1 MTKIVLGIEYQG
13 THYCGWQFQDHC
25 DSVQEN
31 LQKALSFV
39 ANEAISVFC
48 AGRTDTAVHAV
59 GQVVHFET
67 KAVRPDRAWLE
78 GVNTKLPRDIRV
90 IWVKG
95 FKGDF
100 HARFSAIARQ
110 YRYVIFNRKVNSAV
124 LASRVT
130 WISSPLEENKMN
142 QAAKALMGK
151 QDFSSFRASGCQ
163 AKNPNREIQSISVT
177 RRGDFVL
184 LDIQANAFLHH
195 MVRNIAGSLISVG
208 KNKQSVNYIKELLE
222 LKDRQKA
229 GVTAPAAGLYF
240 VNAIYPDKWQIPRV
254 PVDEVLWG

>member
-1 MTKIVLGIEYQG
+1 MQKIVLGIEYQG

-25 DSVQEN
+25 DSVQQN

-39 ANEAISVFC
+39 ANEEVSLFC
-48 AGRTDTAVHAV
+48 AGRTDSAVHAV

-67 KAVRPDRAWLE
+67 LATRPDRAWTE

-90 IWVKG
+90 IWVK
-95 FKGDF
+95 KLADDF

-110 YRYVIFNRKVNSAV
+110 YRYVIFNRSVHSAV

-130 WISSPLEENKMN
+130 WIAKPLDEVKMHASA
-142 QAAKALMGK
+142 QALLGQ

-163 AKNPNREIQSISVT
+163 AKHANREVQHVSVT
-177 RRGDFVL
+177 RRGDFVF
-184 LDIQANAFLHH
+184 LDLQANAFLHH
-195 MVRNIAGSLISVG
+195 MVRNIAGSLIAVG
-208 KNKQSVNYIKELLE
+208 RGEQSVNYMQELLA

-240 VNAIYPDKWQIPRV
+240 VNAIYPDKWNIPRV
-254 PVDEVLWG
+254 PVNEILWG